1 MSKIIGITQGENE
14 AQESLTILWARGH
27 REVSRWIFIHLAN
40 VLSNNHD
47 TVEKER
53 HRFAE
58 KNILRAQQ
66 FPYPSYTVVQTAA

>member
-1 MSKIIGITQGENE
+1 MSKIIDMTQGEKE
-14 AQESLTILWARGH
+14 AQESLTILCARGH

-53 HRFAE
+53 HRFC
-58 KNILRAQQ
+58 
-66 FPYPSYTVVQTAA
+66 